1 MVGLGACR
9 EMEFVTRIR
18 MRSSGK
24 ERGPRNVGGVVV
36 AYVEDVLG
44 CSDAVRRDASEIA
57 VEWNFPTGS

>member
-1 MVGLGACR
+1 
-9 EMEFVTRIR
+9 MEFVTRIR

-24 ERGPRNVGGVVV
+24 ERGPRNVGGVAV

-57 VEWNFPTGS
+57 VEWNFPTGF